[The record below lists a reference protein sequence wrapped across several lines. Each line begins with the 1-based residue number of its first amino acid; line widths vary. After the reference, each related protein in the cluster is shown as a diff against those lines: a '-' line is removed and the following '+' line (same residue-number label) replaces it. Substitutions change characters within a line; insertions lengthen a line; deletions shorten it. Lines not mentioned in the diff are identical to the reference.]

1 MADFTAVIRRAVEG
15 LPEQSPE
22 LRARVYEKA
31 RSAVIRQME
40 NMSPPPPEAL
50 VKRQIDKIDAAIAE
64 VESEF
69 AEALPPADDAPG
81 EEPVSEDR
89 YEDLPEDVPAEE
101 PGHEPE
107 DEPVGA
113 PDDAPPAWQT
123 AEDEAREGQEPVE
136 FVDEPATSNA
146 SYPEEQS
153 YDADDDRRTAQEDL
167 YEHVPAQTDAPE
179 EHVVDVAAETQDAGQ
194 ADEPQPSGRRGMLH
208 GATFELVHTPD
219 RVDYED
225 REEDE
230 EAYSYDVTDEPVETD
245 AGTVIVEPDEDPEA
259 WEDDARPE
267 PVDDWDFEATTAKA
281 ATFDPAP
288 PPPRRSVPEKD
299 WAHVDSLL
307 GLEPEEPGDGFDDFD
322 EMAGGP
328 AEHRGDDEAETGGR
342 RKVVLI
348 AGAVIV
354 ALILVVG
361 GYFSWV
367 NRERI
372 IAAISP
378 ADQQQT
384 AETTPAETPET
395 PAPEPQ
401 ETETAENAKPYTQRL
416 LPDGTEVDEG
426 LPAASAA
433 SGPARSVA
441 NQTSSSTP
449 AETASATQTA
459 EPAPP
464 VGAAQKM
471 YLYEEQL
478 GQSVPSAYQGT
489 VEWELKQENTGTA
502 VSEPVVEGVMNVP
515 DAGLTGVLTFRRN
528 DDPSLPASHLI
539 DIAFTLDESFEGG
552 GIDNVQRISMK
563 GTEAARGDPLIAVS
577 AKITDDLY
585 MLALNDFDQARA
597 QNLALLGDRNWI
609 DIPVTYRN
617 GRRALLTLEK
627 GTTGMAIFDR
637 AIQEWQALGDI
648 NSGN

>member
-31 RSAVIRQME
+31 RSAVVRQME

-50 VKRQIDKIDAAIAE
+50 IKRQIDKIDAAIAE
-64 VESEF
+64 VENEF
-69 AEALPPADDAPG
+69 AEALPPGDDATG
-81 EEPVSEDR
+81 
-89 YEDLPEDVPAEE
+89 
-101 PGHEPE
+101 
-107 DEPVGA
+107 DEPVAEERHGA
-113 PDDAPPAWQT
+113 PPEDIPADELASEPEEQPAYAPEEGYREEEAFEPADEREVFDAAYREDEQYRDRRHDAEEARQAADEDDHADVSVRADAPAEHVLDDAADGARADDVDDAPPP
-123 AEDEAREGQEPVE
+123 G
-136 FVDEPATSNA
+136 
-146 SYPEEQS
+146 
-153 YDADDDRRTAQEDL
+153 
-167 YEHVPAQTDAPE
+167 
-179 EHVVDVAAETQDAGQ
+179 
-194 ADEPQPSGRRGMLH
+194 PQGLLH
-208 GATFELVHTPD
+208 GATFERVHTPD

-225 REEDE
+225 EEEDE

-245 AGTVIVEPDEDPEA
+245 AGTVIVEPDEGPEA
-259 WEDDARPE
+259 WEDDPRRA
-267 PVDDWDFEATTAKA
+267 PVDDWEFEATTAKA
-281 ATFDPAP
+281 GAFEPAP

-307 GLEPEEPGDGFDDFD
+307 GLEPEEPGTGFDDFD

-342 RKVVLI
+342 RKIVLI

-361 GYFSWV
+361 GYLVWD
-367 NRERI
+367 NRARI
-372 IAAISP
+372 VAAISP

-384 AETTPAETPET
+384 AETAPAETPDA
-395 PAPEPQ
+395 PSPEPE
-401 ETETAENAKPYTQRL
+401 ETETAENLKPFTQRL

-426 LPAASAA
+426 LPAESAA

-449 AETASATQTA
+449 AETASATQTV

-502 VSEPVVEGVMNVP
+502 VSEPVVEGIMSVP
-515 DAGLTGVLTFRRN
+515 EAGLTGVLTFRRN

-539 DIAFTLDESFEGG
+539 DIAFTLDENFEGG

-585 MLALNDFDQARA
+585 MLALNDFDQARS

-648 NSGN
+648 NGGN

>member
-50 VKRQIDKIDAAIAE
+50 VKRQINKIDAAIAE

-69 AEALPPADDAPG
+69 AEALPPADDAAG
-81 EEPVSEDR
+81 EAPVVEDR
-89 YEDLPEDVPAEE
+89 YEAPPEDVPAEE
-101 PGHEPE
+101 PAPEPGEEPDDGPDAAPPAWRTAEDEDHEGQQPSEPVDEPVTSNIAYPE
-107 DEPVGA
+107 DEPYEGDDERWAAQEDHYEHVQDQA
-113 PDDAPPAWQT
+113 DRPEERVPDDAG
-123 AEDEAREGQEPVE
+123 EV
-136 FVDEPATSNA
+136 
-146 SYPEEQS
+146 
-153 YDADDDRRTAQEDL
+153 
-167 YEHVPAQTDAPE
+167 
-179 EHVVDVAAETQDAGQ
+179 QDAGQ
-194 ADEPQPSGRRGMLH
+194 ADDLPPSGRQGMLH

-219 RVDYED
+219 RVEYENE
-225 REEDE
+225 EEDE
-230 EAYSYDVTDEPVETD
+230 EAYTYDVTDEPVETD
-245 AGTVIVEPDEDPEA
+245 AGTVIVEPDEDPDT
-259 WEDDARPE
+259 WEDEARPE
-267 PVDDWDFEATTAKA
+267 PVDDWEFEATTAKA
-281 ATFDPAP
+281 APFDPAP

-307 GLEPEEPGDGFDDFD
+307 GLEPEEPGAGFDDFD

-328 AEHRGDDEAETGGR
+328 AERRGDDEAETGGR

-348 AGAVIV
+348 AGAAIV
-354 ALILVVG
+354 ALIVVVG
-361 GYFSWV
+361 GYFAWD
-367 NRERI
+367 NRESI

-384 AETTPAETPET
+384 AETMPAETPET
-395 PAPEPQ
+395 PEPEG
-401 ETETAENAKPYTQRL
+401 TETAENAKPYTQRL

-433 SGPARSVA
+433 AGPARSVA

-449 AETASATQTA
+449 AETATATQTA

>member
-50 VKRQIDKIDAAIAE
+50 IKRQIDKIDAAIAE

-69 AEALPPADDAPG
+69 AEALPPADDVTG
-81 EEPVSEDR
+81 EEPVAEER
-89 YEDLPEDVPAEE
+89 YEAPPEDMPASEPASGPEERTAYAPEEGYREEEAFEPADEREAFDAAYREDEQYRDRRHDGEEARQAADEDDHGDVSVRADAPAE
-101 PGHEPE
+101 HVLDDAA
-107 DEPVGA
+107 DEESAGDVN
-113 PDDAPPAWQT
+113 DAPPP
-123 AEDEAREGQEPVE
+123 G
-136 FVDEPATSNA
+136 
-146 SYPEEQS
+146 
-153 YDADDDRRTAQEDL
+153 
-167 YEHVPAQTDAPE
+167 
-179 EHVVDVAAETQDAGQ
+179 
-194 ADEPQPSGRRGMLH
+194 PQGLLH
-208 GATFELVHTPD
+208 GATFEHVHTPD
-219 RVDYED
+219 RVDHED
-225 REEDE
+225 EVEDE

-259 WEDDARPE
+259 WEDDARRS
-267 PVDDWDFEATTAKA
+267 PVDDWEFEATTARA
-281 ATFDPAP
+281 GAFEPAP

-307 GLEPEEPGDGFDDFD
+307 GLEPEEPGAGFDDFD

-342 RKVVLI
+342 RKIVLI

-361 GYFSWV
+361 GYFAWD
-367 NRERI
+367 NRARI
-372 IAAISP
+372 VAAISP

-384 AETTPAETPET
+384 AETAPAETPDT
-395 PAPEPQ
+395 PSPEPE
-401 ETETAENAKPYTQRL
+401 ETETAENLKPFTQRL

-426 LPAASAA
+426 LPAESAA

-502 VSEPVVEGVMNVP
+502 VSEPVVEGIMSVP
-515 DAGLTGVLTFRRN
+515 EAGLTGVLTFRRN

-539 DIAFTLDESFEGG
+539 DIAFTLDENFEGG

-585 MLALNDFDQARA
+585 MLALNDFDQARS

-648 NSGN
+648 NGGN